1 MKWLALRMIRLYQ
14 RTLSVV
20 MPPSCRFVPS
30 CSHYGY
36 EAIEKYGVLKGGL
49 MAGWLASPGDG
60 FPNWGPEYD
69 FNVQCDT
76 RAAEIVIGAARVT
89 FVTLPVAMHA
99 QLRARDLDRLR
110 NSGAIGAFL
119 PVHEKGTAHGSRRS
133 RRPHESIACEHAPQ
147 ASGGC

>member
-49 MAGWLASPGDG
+49 MAGWRILRCNPFNKGG
-60 FPNWGPEYD
+60 YD
-69 FNVQCDT
+69 
-76 RAAEIVIGAARVT
+76 
-89 FVTLPVAMHA
+89 PV
-99 QLRARDLDRLR
+99 
-110 NSGAIGAFL
+110 
-119 PVHEKGTAHGSRRS
+119 P
-133 RRPHESIACEHAPQ
+133 
-147 ASGGC
+147 